1 MYLEL
6 VGRLQILW
14 TKSIWK
20 EMSRTERCTQ
30 PSARDA
36 SPSPRGNC
44 NSDAS
49 WPAEVLSKSFPSSP
63 VACFAWF
70 CENWSFSLLVLSPS
84 QAVIGGRIK
93 LPFSFFPLPHM
104 LISYIYAVLAV
115 DNSSVCETQTQTV
128 LLTNNKW
135 NTPVLAGISLLADS
149 WVRHEGEGTLLLG
162 I

>member
-70 CENWSFSLLVLSPS
+70 CENWSFSLLVLSRPRLWLEAELNCLFLFFLYLICS
-84 QAVIGGRIK
+84 FLTFMQFWLLITAQCVRPKHKQCCWRTINETHLFWQAF
-93 LPFSFFPLPHM
+93 L
-104 LISYIYAVLAV
+104 
-115 DNSSVCETQTQTV
+115 CWQTV
-128 LLTNNKW
+128 
-135 NTPVLAGISLLADS
+135 
-149 WVRHEGEGTLLLG
+149 E
-162 I
+162 